1 MTATGR
7 RDNAARSAALR
18 LTDAAADMRRKQMAS
33 HTREVHET
41 LSPEAKAI
49 LVSQQQQIDALR
61 DTLAAMVKAI
71 GDADAERKRGAA

>member
-1 MTATGR
+1 
-7 RDNAARSAALR
+7 
-18 LTDAAADMRRKQMAS
+18 MAGVTPRNWRHAKPGQ
-33 HTREVHET
+33 HTREVVKHET